1 MAARVNG
8 KYATSGIRVNVGTRT
23 MHGATKDITASK
35 GGLTMSDST
44 ATVKIPAKIQVQVR
58 EEQTID
64 VCARHAR
71 IEKRVAP
78 GIVLPS
84 TAAEQVDRQMLR
96 KQKCRKKNGPS
107 TKENGSTSTSI

>member
-23 MHGATKDITASK
+23 MHGAAKDI
-35 GGLTMSDST
+35 T

-96 KQKCRKKNGPS
+96 KQKCRKKMARPPEKMARPPHLS
-107 TKENGSTSTSI
+107 D